1 MYKKLLLTIAAALCT
16 LSLFAQT
23 GGIKG
28 QVVNRIGRTP
38 VPGAVITVSQQGEHI
53 AEGASGEDGRFLI
66 GNLADGMYDLH
77 VEAPGFAPSNV
88 NCFLLVLFLFF
99 FFSFGFLG

>member
-38 VPGAVITVSQQGEHI
+38 VPGAVITVS
-53 AEGASGEDGRFLI
+53 
-66 GNLADGMYDLH
+66 GMVTKWQELRR
-77 VEAPGFAPSNV
+77 VS
-88 NCFLLVLFLFF
+88 
-99 FFSFGFLG
+99 